1 MAQLFRTNDNAIP
14 DLRKQS
20 IKFGTKTASD
30 YGQADDARR
39 LDE

>member
-20 IKFGTKTASD
+20 IKFGTKTAS
-30 YGQADDARR
+30 
-39 LDE
+39 